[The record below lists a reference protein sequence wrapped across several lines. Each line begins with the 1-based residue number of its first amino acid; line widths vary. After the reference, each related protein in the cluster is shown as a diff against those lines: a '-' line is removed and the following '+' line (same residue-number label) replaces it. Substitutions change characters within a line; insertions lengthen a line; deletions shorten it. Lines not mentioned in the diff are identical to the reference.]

1 MLLLLLRLFYLF
13 IPNSTL
19 LGIFTF
25 KSILSPLRA
34 LFNDVVP
41 EVAAVAWVDNLSTTF
56 LFLAYFFSSFWASI
70 LKSLTVIFF
79 SGLESATLASTFFSG
94 LISLTFEST
103 FFSSFLFTYFIL
115 EATVYGFLNFSS
127 NSFLIWS
134 YYIFYVAT
142 SNS

>member
-34 LFNDVVP
+34 LCNDVVP
-41 EVAAVAWVDNLSTTF
+41 EVAAVAWVDNFSTTY

-94 LISLTFEST
+94 LILLTFEST

-115 EATVYGFLNFSS
+115 EATGYGFLNFSS